1 MFKDKHTCDYLSR
14 ELSSPPLFMKPF
26 FLLEG
31 RKDTLLLN
39 NKIQLWKFKDQIGFM
54 KGFMNQATSHLVNR
68 KEPQRATEKE
78 KKLKAEKGW
87 DKEVMN

>member
-1 MFKDKHTCDYLSR
+1 MWLFESWA
-14 ELSSPPLFMKPF
+14 ELSAFIHETFF

-54 KGFMNQATSHLVNR
+54 KRFMNQATSHLVNR

-78 KKLKAEKGW
+78 KKLKAEEGW